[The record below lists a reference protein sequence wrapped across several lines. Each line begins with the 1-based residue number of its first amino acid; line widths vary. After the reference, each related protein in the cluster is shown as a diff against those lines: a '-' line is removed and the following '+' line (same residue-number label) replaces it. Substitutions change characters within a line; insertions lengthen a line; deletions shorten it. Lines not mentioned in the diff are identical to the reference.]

1 MILSILPV
9 CSMSYTNEEYKAEQL
24 RKAKGFGLKLFIP
37 VLIILLLAVL
47 SPFTTIPAGHVGV
60 ATLFGKVDVDEIN
73 EGFHI
78 INPLKKVQKID
89 CRNKE
94 LTLQGVG
101 VPSQDQLTTSVDVTV
116 KWRVDKTQAAEAY
129 QQTGSAEA
137 LEVVHLKPLLRSLLR
152 KAGKGIENAEDFY
165 RDDVQESMQNTILDG
180 LGGLTAKGI
189 LVEEVLLRAFNLP
202 SMIVQGVEDKKR
214 QKQLAERQ
222 IEELK
227 RFSTEQEQKQVE
239 AKAEKMAAIEEAEKR
254 VALADAKA
262 YEITAEAK
270 AQAEAIAIKG
280 EALRKFPDIIRLRS
294 IERWNGILPRVTMGG
309 NAVPMIN
316 MSDLTGSDV
325 APKAGTSR

>member
-1 MILSILPV
+1 M
-9 CSMSYTNEEYKAEQL
+9 SMTNEEYQAEQL
-24 RKAKGFGLKLFIP
+24 RKAKSIGFK
-37 VLIILLLAVL
+37 LIIPILLVVLFFGL

-60 ATLFGKVDVDEIN
+60 STLFGKVDETEIE
-73 EGFHI
+73 EGFHF
-78 INPLKKVQKID
+78 INPLKKVHEID

-94 LTLQGVG
+94 LTLMDVG

-129 QQTGSAEA
+129 QETGAAEA
-137 LEVVHLKPLLRSLLR
+137 LETVHLKPLLRSLLR
-152 KAGKGIENAEDFY
+152 KAGKGIANAEDFY
-165 RDDVQESMQNTILDG
+165 QDDVQESMQEQILAG
-180 LGGLTAKGI
+180 LGELTQKGI
-189 LVEEVLLRAFNLP
+189 LVDGVLLRAFNLP

-239 AKAEKMAAIEEAEKR
+239 AKAEKMAAIEEAAKR

-262 YEITAEAK
+262 YEITAEAE
-270 AQAEAIAIKG
+270 AQAKAIAIKG
-280 EALRKFPDIIRLRS
+280 EALLKYPEIIKLRS
-294 IERWNGILPRVTMGG
+294 VERWDGILPRVTMGG

-316 MSDLTGSDV
+316 MNDLTGEEPRIR
-325 APKAGTSR
+325 APRGQ

>member
-1 MILSILPV
+1 
-9 CSMSYTNEEYKAEQL
+9 MSYTNEEFQAEQI
-24 RKAKGFGLKLFIP
+24 RKAKAAGVKLIIPALIVLLLFIFT
-37 VLIILLLAVL
+37 
-47 SPFTTIPAGHVGV
+47 PFTTIPAGHVGV
-60 ATLFGKVDVDEIN
+60 ATLFGKVDPEELS

-78 INPLKKVQKID
+78 INPLKKIQRID

-94 LTLQGVG
+94 LTLDNIG

-116 KWRVDKTQAAEAY
+116 KWRVDRSQAAEAY
-129 QQTGSAEA
+129 KETGAAES
-137 LEVVHLKPLLRSLLR
+137 LELVHLRPMLRSLMR
-152 KAGKGIENAEDFY
+152 EAGKEIENAEDFY
-165 RDDVQESMQNTILDG
+165 QANVQVKMQAKILEG
-180 LGGLTAKGI
+180 LGNLSTKGI

-202 SMIVQGVEDKKR
+202 NMIVQGVEDKKR

-239 AKAEKMAAIEEAEKR
+239 AKAEKLAAIEEAEKR

-280 EALRKFPDIIRLRS
+280 EALRKYPDIIRLRS
-294 IERWNGILPRVTMGG
+294 VERWNGILPRVTMGG

-316 MSDLTGSDV
+316 LNDLGV
-325 APKAGTSR
+325 QEKQAAGLPPE

>member
-1 MILSILPV
+1 M
-9 CSMSYTNEEYKAEQL
+9 SMTNEEYKAEQL
-24 RKAKGFGLKLFIP
+24 RKAKGVGFKLIIP
-37 VLIILLLAVL
+37 VLLIILFFGL

-60 ATLFGKVDVDEIN
+60 STLFGKVDETEIA
-73 EGFHI
+73 EGFHFL
-78 INPLKKVQKID
+78 NPLKKVHEID

-94 LTLQGVG
+94 LTLIDVG

-129 QQTGSAEA
+129 QETGAAEA
-137 LEVVHLKPLLRSLLR
+137 LETVHLKPLLRSLLR

-165 RDDVQESMQNTILDG
+165 QDDVQESMQEQILAG
-180 LGGLTAKGI
+180 LGELTQKGI
-189 LVEEVLLRAFNLP
+189 LVDDVLLRAFNLP

-262 YEITAEAK
+262 YEITAEAE
-270 AQAEAIAIKG
+270 AQAKAISIKG
-280 EALRKFPDIIRLRS
+280 EALLKYPEIIKLRS
-294 IERWNGILPRVTMGG
+294 VERWNGILPRVTMGG
-309 NAVPMIN
+309 SAVPMI
-316 MSDLTGSDV
+316 SIDDL
-325 APKAGTSR
+325 AGKESSPPSRSE